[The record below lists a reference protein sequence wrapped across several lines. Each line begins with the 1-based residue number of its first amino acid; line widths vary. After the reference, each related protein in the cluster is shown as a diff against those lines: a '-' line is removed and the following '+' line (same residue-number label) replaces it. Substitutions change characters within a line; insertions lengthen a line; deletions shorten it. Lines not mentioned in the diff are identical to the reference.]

1 MHVRQIS
8 VFVPR
13 MRRVAGAVGALL
25 GGLAFALLLG
35 AGMPARA
42 AATVHYTVH
51 YVAPGGSCG
60 GASPCYAT
68 IQAAVDAAA
77 DGDAIRVAAGT
88 YTGAQ
93 TKVAAATGY
102 TYTQVVLVDGKTLTL
117 AGGYTTSNW
126 NTADPLTNPS
136 VIDAQNHGR
145 GLTIVGSGTQT
156 VTVKG
161 FQIVNGDYT
170 SLGNP
175 VSQVNTACPGGGNS
189 DCAGGIL
196 AYNVHFILQD
206 TLVRN
211 NTASRVHPYSLAGGI
226 LLWDTQSG
234 TRIESSQ
241 IFSNTNTTE
250 GYGGGVVAHYI
261 YGGLTIR
268 DTQFDNN
275 HSTFNGGGLLLDGVS
290 GPTLI
295 ENCRFVG
302 NSAVGRTDA
311 KGGALGA
318 NLSDDMT
325 LNRVE
330 FRGNRAYQD
339 GAAIHINKAGTGAP
353 KLKLVNVLASSN
365 SLAGPQP
372 YGSTINIVD
381 GIIWQGFNVHIWHA
395 TVAQN
400 QTPAGIRIGQWDTRS
415 PLFTASITNTL
426 ITSATY
432 GVVGAHYT
440 STLTINQTNT
450 LFFNVANQTTAESG
464 TPTFNTSGTVTGDP
478 KLDANQ
484 RMQAGSAAIDAG
496 VDSGIGLDLD
506 GGVRPG
512 GAAYDIGADEYSASA
527 PGTFRLSQATYS
539 TPEGNSVTLT
549 VERVNGTA
557 GAVSVQ
563 YVTSQGTATAGSDYT
578 SASGVLTF
586 ADGETSKTFT
596 LNTLQDTVVEGVE
609 TFVAALTT
617 PTGGA
622 TLGSPYQAVVTIQ
635 DDDTAPAGELRF
647 TASTFT
653 GREDTGV
660 ALISVERVNGS
671 TGTVTV
677 DYATNASTAT
687 AGVDYQDTSGTLT
700 FADGETFK
708 TFTVV
713 ILNDSINDPDETF
726 NIALTNAAGG
736 ATLGTPSQAVVTI
749 VQQAYDLYL
758 PLIIR

>member
-1 MHVRQIS
+1 MFLTWVL
-8 VFVPR
+8 
-13 MRRVAGAVGALL
+13 AAWLL
-25 GGLAFALLLG
+25 
-35 AGMPARA
+35 PAHA
-42 AATVHYTVH
+42 AATVR
-51 YVAPGGSCG
+51 YVAPGGNCG
-60 GASPCYAT
+60 GVSPCYGT
-68 IQAAVDAAA
+68 IQEAVDAAV
-77 DGDAIRVAAGT
+77 DGDEIRVAAGT

-93 TKVAAATGY
+93 PKVSATTGY

-136 VIDAQNHGR
+136 VIDAENFGR

-175 VSQVNTACPGGGNS
+175 SGQVNTACPGGGNS

-196 AYNVHFILQD
+196 AYNIHFILQD

-211 NTASRVHPYSLAGGI
+211 NTASRVHPYSLAGGV
-226 LLWDTQSG
+226 LLWSTQSG

-275 HSTFNGGGLLLDGVS
+275 HSTFNGGGLLLDSVT

-302 NSAVGRTDA
+302 NTAVGRTDA
-311 KGGALGA
+311 QGGALEAGM
-318 NLSDDMT
+318 SDDLT
-325 LNRVE
+325 LDRVE
-330 FRGNRAYQD
+330 FRDNRAYQD
-339 GAAIHINKAGTGAP
+339 GAAVYIKKIGTGAP
-353 KLKLVNVLASSN
+353 KLTLVNVLAAGN
-365 SLAGPQP
+365 SLAGAQP
-372 YGSTINIVD
+372 YGSTINIED
-381 GIIWQGFNVHIWHA
+381 GITWQGFNVHIWHA

-400 QTPAGIRIGQWDTRS
+400 KTPAGIRIGQWDTRS
-415 PLFTASITNTL
+415 PVFAASITNTL
-426 ITSATY
+426 VTSATY

-440 STLTINQTNT
+440 STLTINQTNS
-450 LFFNVANQTTAESG
+450 LFFNVANPTAAESG
-464 TPTFNTSGTVTGDP
+464 TPTFNTVGTVTGDP

-484 RMQAGSAAIDAG
+484 RLQAGSAAIDAG
-496 VDSGIGLDLD
+496 VDSGITLDLD
-506 GGVRPG
+506 GGLRPG

-527 PGTFRLSQATYS
+527 PGTFRFSQATYS

-549 VERVNGTA
+549 VERINGTA

-563 YVTSQGTATAGSDYT
+563 YVTSQGTATASSDYT
-578 SASGVLTF
+578 SASGVLNF

-596 LNTLQDTVVEGVE
+596 LQTLQDTLVEGDE
-609 TFVAALTT
+609 TFVASLTT

-622 TLGSPYQAVVTIQ
+622 TLGNPYEAVVT
-635 DDDTAPAGELRF
+635 
-647 TASTFT
+647 
-653 GREDTGV
+653 
-660 ALISVERVNGS
+660 
-671 TGTVTV
+671 
-677 DYATNASTAT
+677 
-687 AGVDYQDTSGTLT
+687 
-700 FADGETFK
+700 
-708 TFTVV
+708 
-713 ILNDSINDPDETF
+713 
-726 NIALTNAAGG
+726 
-736 ATLGTPSQAVVTI
+736 
-749 VQQAYDLYL
+749 
-758 PLIIR
+758 